1 LEYSHPVPGCVYTHK
16 TLDLKMYIA
25 IIFRCLTAKSQVVI
39 AERAGLP
46 SMTKRQTRLA
56 TELDRL
62 EHFKRLVVAAMFSDQ
77 ELNQRFVLKGGN
89 AIDLVLQVGT
99 RASIDIDLSIETDFA
114 REQLENIRQRLEQSL
129 ESVFSREG
137 YKVFDV
143 TLEEK
148 PPSVSPEIA
157 QFWGGYSVTF
167 KLIEAAEYRPGAD
180 ALESMRRNA
189 IHFGPKGKFEIDISK
204 FEYCPARQAAE
215 IEGHQVFAYTPEMLV
230 CEKLR
235 AICQQMPEYG
245 PIVKRTR
252 PGSARARDF
261 VDVRVLIERF
271 SIELLHADNLDLLSR
286 TFAAKKV
293 PLKLLA
299 NVAPYRDFHRPD
311 FQSVLDSV
319 KPGVILE
326 EFDFYFDY
334 VVALG
339 NRLLKSFGD
348 K

>member
-1 LEYSHPVPGCVYTHK
+1 
-16 TLDLKMYIA
+16 
-25 IIFRCLTAKSQVVI
+25 
-39 AERAGLP
+39 
-46 SMTKRQTRLA
+46 MTKKTQTSLT

-62 EHFKRLVVAAMFSDQ
+62 EHFKRLVVAAMFSDP

-99 RASIDIDLSIETDFA
+99 RASIDVDLSMETDFA
-114 REQLENIRQRLEQSL
+114 PEQLENIRQRLEQGL
-129 ESVFSREG
+129 DSVFSREG

-148 PPSVSPEIA
+148 PPTVSPEIA
-157 QFWGGYSVTF
+157 RFWGGYSVTF
-167 KLIEAAEYRPGAD
+167 KLIEAAEYQPGAD
-180 ALESMRRNA
+180 ALNSMRRNA

-204 FEYCPARQAAE
+204 FEYCPGKQAAE
-215 IEGHQVFAYTPEMLV
+215 IEGRQVFAYTPEMLV

-235 AICQQMPEYG
+235 ALCQQMPEYG

-261 VDVRVLIERF
+261 VDIRVLVERF
-271 SIELLHADNLDLLSR
+271 SIELVHPDNLDLLR
-286 TFAAKKV
+286 LTFAAKKV
-293 PLKLLA
+293 PLSLLA
-299 NVAPYRDFHRPD
+299 NLAPYRDFHRPD
-311 FQSVLDSV
+311 FQAVKDSV
-319 KPGVILE
+319 KPGVTLE

-334 VVALG
+334 VVALAE
-339 NRLLKSFGD
+339 RLLKAFGD

>member
-1 LEYSHPVPGCVYTHK
+1 MPKKKHTS
-16 TLDLKMYIA
+16 
-25 IIFRCLTAKSQVVI
+25 
-39 AERAGLP
+39 
-46 SMTKRQTRLA
+46 LA
-56 TELDRL
+56 TELERL

-99 RASIDIDLSIETDFA
+99 RASIDVDLSMETDFA
-114 REQLENIRQRLEQSL
+114 PEQLENIRQRLEQSL
-129 ESVFSREG
+129 DSVFSSEG

-143 TLEEK
+143 TLEER
-148 PPSVSPEIA
+148 PPNVSPEIA

-167 KLIEAAEYRPGAD
+167 KLIEAAEYQPGAD
-180 ALESMRRNA
+180 ALDSMRRNA
-189 IHFGPKGKFEIDISK
+189 FLFGPKGKFEIDISK
-204 FEYCPARQAAE
+204 FEYCPGKQAAL
-215 IEGHQVFAYTPEMLV
+215 IEGRQIFAYTPEMLV

-261 VDVRVLIERF
+261 VDIRVLIERF
-271 SIELLHADNLDLLSR
+271 SIELAHPDNLDLLR
-286 TFAAKKV
+286 LTFAAKKV
-293 PLKLLA
+293 PLSLLA
-299 NVAPYRDFHRPD
+299 NLAPYRDFHRPD
-311 FQSVLDSV
+311 FQAVKDSV
-319 KPGVILE
+319 KPGVTLE
-326 EFDFYFDY
+326 VFDFYFDY

-339 NRLLKSFGD
+339 GRLLKAFGD

>member
-1 LEYSHPVPGCVYTHK
+1 MPK
-16 TLDLKMYIA
+16 TK
-25 IIFRCLTAKSQVVI
+25 
-39 AERAGLP
+39 
-46 SMTKRQTRLA
+46 QTRPS
-56 TELDRL
+56 TEYERLD
-62 EHFKRLVVAAMFSDQ
+62 HFKRLVVAAMFSAED
-77 ELNQRFVLKGGN
+77 LTKRFVLKGGN

-99 RASIDIDLSIETDFA
+99 RASIDIDLSMENDFA
-114 REQLENIRQRLEQSL
+114 PEELKNLSQRLEQSL
-129 ESVFSREG
+129 DNVFSREG

-148 PPSVSPEIA
+148 PPAVSPEIA

-167 KLIEAAEYRPGAD
+167 KLIESAEYQPGAG
-180 ALESMRRNA
+180 ALDVMRRKA

-204 FEYCPARQAAE
+204 FEYCPDKQTAE
-215 IEGHQVFAYTPEMLV
+215 IEGRQIFAYTPEMLV

-252 PGSARARDF
+252 RGAARARDF
-261 VDVRVLIERF
+261 VDIRVLIERF
-271 SIELLHADNLDLLSR
+271 SIELAHPDNLDLLRR
-286 TFAAKKV
+286 TFAAKKA
-293 PLKLLA
+293 PLGLLA
-299 NVAPYRDFHRPD
+299 NLTNYRDFHRPD
-311 FQSVLDSV
+311 FQAVKDSV
-319 KPGVILE
+319 KPGVTLE

-339 NRLLKSFGD
+339 GRLLKALGD